1 MMQRMHTTLD
11 PTDDRVLIVFDHTC
25 RMCTRSVRI
34 VRAFDWLRRFRFAGF
49 STAAA
54 QLPEVAASELD
65 EGIRVRF
72 PDRSITIG
80 IDAVRSIMMRTPLG
94 ALVGW
99 TLYIP
104 PIRSLGDR
112 AYRVVAARRGTTCP
126 I

>member
-1 MMQRMHTTLD
+1 MEQSLAFAPGRA
-11 PTDDRVLIVFDHTC
+11 LIVFDDSC

-34 VRAFDWLRRFRFAGF
+34 IRAFDWLRRFEFAGF

-80 IDAVRSIMMRTPLG
+80 IDAVRSIMLRTPMG

-99 TLYIP
+99 LLFVP
-104 PIRSLGDR
+104 PIRAIGDR
-112 AYRVVAARRGTTCP
+112 AYRVVAARRGTSCR

>member
-1 MMQRMHTTLD
+1 MMYPMEQSLVVSPGRTL
-11 PTDDRVLIVFDHTC
+11 VVFDDTC
-25 RMCTRSVRI
+25 RMCTRSVRL
-34 VRAFDWLRRFRFAGF
+34 VRAFDWLRRFEFAGF
-49 STAAA
+49 STAV

-80 IDAVRSIMMRTPLG
+80 IDAVRSIMVRTPLG

-99 TLYIP
+99 LLYVP
-104 PIRSLGDR
+104 PIRAVGDR
-112 AYRVVAARRGTTCP
+112 AYRFVAARRSTSCR